1 MGKIILSENASLDG
15 VVQDPTG
22 DEGFAF
28 GGWFN
33 DITDVDR
40 QAWGQAG
47 LEEAQATT
55 AYLLGRLSDDWFA
68 ARWLTRSG
76 VWADRLNS
84 MPKYVFSSTLRA
96 AKWTNST
103 VLSGDLVDDVT
114 RLKRELDGDLVV
126 IGSTRLAQSLWS
138 ADLIDEL
145 RLKVFPAVAGGGRRL
160 FEEGIN
166 RRAMRLVSVS
176 RLGDSIAFLTYVRRG
191 GQ

>member
-33 DITDVDR
+33 DITGVDR
-40 QAWGQAG
+40 QAWSQAG
-47 LEEAQATT
+47 LDEAQATT

-84 MPKYVFSSTLRA
+84 MPKYVFSSTLQA

-145 RLKVFPAVAGGGRRL
+145 RLKLFPAVAGGGRRL